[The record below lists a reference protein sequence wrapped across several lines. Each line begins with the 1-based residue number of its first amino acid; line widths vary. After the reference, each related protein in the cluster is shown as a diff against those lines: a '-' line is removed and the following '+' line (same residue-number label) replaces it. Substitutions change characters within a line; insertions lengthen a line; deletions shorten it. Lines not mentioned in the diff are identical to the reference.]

1 MPRNNSAKIHPVMK
15 SLTIGVESELVGLPR
30 GTAARAI
37 QSVVGGTVAHIG
49 SPSCY
54 DPWKVTATD
63 GRQWTAMADSSLNGA
78 RHLQSEIVS
87 PILKYTDIE
96 TLQEV
101 VRATRRAGGRA
112 DASCG
117 VHVHIGADPFKRDPK
132 ALIRFAKLVNKNY
145 NMMVRMLGCEGRA
158 RTWCRPVPRSFFA
171 ALEGKRN
178 PTLAD
183 VKAAWYGAGQE
194 DRSRQHYDSSRYC
207 LLNLHNVWFRGTV
220 EVRAFN
226 GTTHAGKIKAY
237 VQLVAAMAATA
248 LVCKRQS
255 NNPTPVRE
263 ESIKY
268 DARCLLLKLGLVGDE
283 FKTARLHLLANLS
296 GDGSRCGRGAR
307 RAANVA
313 AAA

>member
-1 MPRNNSAKIHPVMK
+1 MPRNNAHKINPVMK
-15 SLTIGVESELVGLPR
+15 TLTIGVEMELVGLNR
-30 GTAARAI
+30 GTAARAM
-37 QSVVGGTVAHIG
+37 QGVVGGTTRHVG

-63 GRQWTAMADSSLNGA
+63 GRVWTAMADSSLSGP

-87 PILKYTDIE
+87 PILRYEDIP

-101 VRATRRAGGRA
+101 LRACRRAGGRA
-112 DASCG
+112 DSSCG

-145 NMMVRMLGCEGRA
+145 DLLVRMLGCESRA
-158 RTWCRPVPRSFFA
+158 RLWCRPVPRSFFA

-178 PTLAD
+178 PTLDD
-183 VKAAWYGAGQE
+183 VKSAWYGEGRE
-194 DRSRQHYDSSRYC
+194 SRSAYHYDDSRYC

-220 EVRAFN
+220 ECRAFN
-226 GTTHAGKIKAY
+226 GTTHAGKVKAF

-255 NNPTPVRE
+255 NNPTPVRP
-263 ESIKY
+263 ESVKY
-268 DARCLLLKLGLVGDE
+268 DARCLLIKLGLVGDE
-283 FKTARLHLLANLS
+283 FKTARLHLLANLE
-296 GDGSRCGRGAR
+296 GDGSRCGRGTSR
-307 RAANVA
+307 RAAA
-313 AAA
+313 